1 MWYAKIA
8 NFSIVDC
15 NLERTHVMAHIS
27 RNLSDNTK
35 VSNNLQAP
43 LDIKKTGPWILL
55 ATILGSSMVFI
66 DSNVVNVALPRLQVD
81 LNVSATD
88 VQWVVEAYSLF
99 LAALIIVGC

>member
-1 MWYAKIA
+1 M
-8 NFSIVDC
+8 V
-15 NLERTHVMAHIS
+15 RTT

-66 DSNVVNVALPRLQVD
+66 DSNVVNVALPRLQAD

-88 VQWVVEAYSLF
+88 VQW
-99 LAALIIVGC
+99 